1 MMNHRLTNVTAI
13 MATFVVLLLSGARIS
28 SGEQLPDVNRTVI
41 AEHVVKPESTYD
53 NNMRLA
59 FSVGSEVG
67 HPETLQAIL
76 LVESRAG
83 TGGLVGGKHLPV
95 LKRSYGIMQIQV
107 GTARSILTRTTELV
121 ERYFPNRQ
129 YRSITNNEI
138 INLLLTNNEANI
150 RIAAHNLLLNMKVM
164 KGNWEKSVA
173 AYNAGIGSILGKKTI
188 PNPGYVE
195 LVRARLKKVVRPYN
209 NDHDLIVE

>member
-28 SGEQLPDVNRTVI
+28 SGEQLPDVNRAVI

-59 FSVGSEVG
+59 FSVGNEVG
-67 HPETLQAIL
+67 NPETLQAIL
-76 LVESRAG
+76 LVESKAG

-121 ERYFPNRQ
+121 GRYFPNRQ

-150 RIAAHNLLLNMKVM
+150 RN
-164 KGNWEKSVA
+164 SCC
-173 AYNAGIGSILGKKTI
+173 
-188 PNPGYVE
+188 
-195 LVRARLKKVVRPYN
+195 
-209 NDHDLIVE
+209 